1 MTQCLR
7 MTIQQ
12 IAFLTNLLITPR
24 RGNEHIAQGIA
35 LGMMKR

>member
-24 RGNEHIAQGIA
+24 RGKEHIAQGTA